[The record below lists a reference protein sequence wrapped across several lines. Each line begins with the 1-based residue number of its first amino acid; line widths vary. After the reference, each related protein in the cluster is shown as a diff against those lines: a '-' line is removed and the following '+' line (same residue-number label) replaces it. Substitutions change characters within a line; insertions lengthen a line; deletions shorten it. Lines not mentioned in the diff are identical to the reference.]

1 MSIEHDI
8 PHLAK
13 ISNYHDRE
21 WTGEIPN
28 IGISVYFVMRQRMC
42 KCADHLDSIL
52 LSTTCNSIL
61 RSNSVYSTIITV
73 LHVTKFQCQASLH
86 WCRKKFIK
94 LCEAC
99 RVGITNAGKDM
110 ACGIVCGIV
119 CKTLTTILL
128 VV

>member
-61 RSNSVYSTIITV
+61 RSNSVV
-73 LHVTKFQCQASLH
+73 LHVTKFSVSGLFTLVS
-86 WCRKKFIK
+86 KKIYK
-94 LCEAC
+94 
-99 RVGITNAGKDM
+99 
-110 ACGIVCGIV
+110 IV
-119 CKTLTTILL
+119 
-128 VV
+128 